1 MVLDLDP
8 ITNKVKIDNRILHF
22 SPYNV
27 YYMLLK
33 HSGEMIIPST
43 FIFLKDTE
51 KILTFLWEFFFLTK
65 LLRPIALKLSQCEVS
80 NDLSRV
86 IGNIKS
92 CEQLD
97 QILVLLVQISF
108 EYSLQIISKLCYI
121 TALPGYATKDFL
133 HHNYIISLY
142 LS

>member
-22 SPYNV
+22 SPYTV

-97 QILVLLVQISF
+97 QILVLFVQISF
-108 EYSLQIISKLCYI
+108 EYSLQIISKLCCI